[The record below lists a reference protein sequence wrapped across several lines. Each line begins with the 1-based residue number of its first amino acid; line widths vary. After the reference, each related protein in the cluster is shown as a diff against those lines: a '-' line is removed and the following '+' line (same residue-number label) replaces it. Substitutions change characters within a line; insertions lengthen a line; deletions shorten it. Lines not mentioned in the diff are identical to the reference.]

1 MLEWGFNMNRSLYE
15 YTILPVLDEDVRDKH
30 HNDLLK
36 IILSDKEKY
45 RKDIE
50 EILDFF
56 ITDMGNSDFIR
67 MVEKIKQKRII

>member
-1 MLEWGFNMNRSLYE
+1 MNRSLYE
-15 YTILPVLDEDVRDKH
+15 YTILPVLDEDVREKH

-56 ITDMGNSDFIR
+56 ITDTGNSDFIR
-67 MVEKIKQKRII
+67 MVENIKQKRII

>member
-1 MLEWGFNMNRSLYE
+1 MNRSLYE
-15 YTILPVLDEDVRDKH
+15 YTILPVLDEDVREKH

-67 MVEKIKQKRII
+67 MVENIKQKRII

>member
-1 MLEWGFNMNRSLYE
+1 MNRSLYE
-15 YTILPVLDEDVRDKH
+15 YTILPVLDEDVREKH

-36 IILSDKEKY
+36 IIMSDKEKY

-67 MVEKIKQKRII
+67 MVENIKQKRII